1 MSARGGSR
9 IYRLALRCY
18 PRSFREEYGSD
29 MTALI
34 EDQLRDEHP
43 SRVWTRAVV
52 DLLVT
57 IPARHLEVHMN
68 RPPSFVLPA
77 LFAGLSTAGVLIVV
91 IGGAGGATLATGS
104 MLAVLSAVLAFMTWR
119 DTRTVAVNGPA
130 DRWWQFL
137 AAGLPPL
144 LTPAGEI
151 SERVWGL
158 MMVALAVSLALIST
172 AVILGVARLARG
184 REHATR

>member
-1 MSARGGSR
+1 
-9 IYRLALRCY
+9 
-18 PRSFREEYGSD
+18 

-43 SRVWTRAVV
+43 SRVWTRAAV

-137 AAGLPPL
+137 AAGLAAL
-144 LTPAGEI
+144 GAFVVVTAGEI

-172 AVILGVARLARG
+172 GVILGVARLARG